1 MTTVNGSTNG
11 SMQTKPEG
19 KMDSVSPVL
28 TDREVESEQVIA
40 LGQEQYYPIIVCRV
54 RFVDESPC
62 SMVRFRFTDEE
73 RELIARGADLII
85 GQPHHGSMMPMST
98 QLAMPGEYPKA

>member
-1 MTTVNGSTNG
+1 MN
-11 SMQTKPEG
+11 
-19 KMDSVSPVL
+19 SVSPVF
-28 TDREVESEQVIA
+28 TEAEVESEQVIA
-40 LGQEQYYPIIVCRV
+40 LGQEEYYPIIAARI
-54 RFVDESPC
+54 RFSDGSIS

-73 RELIARGADLII
+73 RALIAQGADLII